1 MPASMPRNP
10 LIDQDITSY
19 GPPIRMTYLYPGD
32 HADPVHEAEE
42 DEPGVVGGGV
52 EDEREAAGAD
62 GAEAPQQLEDDAQ
75 PRQDEAVQVARPDVL
90 VERRKA

>member
-1 MPASMPRNP
+1 MGFTQPVAQLWKS
-10 LIDQDITSY
+10 TC
-19 GPPIRMTYLYPGD
+19 LYPRD

-52 EDEREAAGAD
+52 EDEGEAACAD

-75 PRQDEAVQVARPDVL
+75 PRQDEAVQVAGPDVL
-90 VERRKA
+90 VERRKACK